1 MENLI
6 ISGSLFYCV
15 GLILDELLYY
25 RKKNFNIN
33 NILFIIVC
41 KKNKKKLL
49 IYVVDI
55 GKFYG

>member
-33 NILFIIVC
+33 KILFIKVC
-41 KKNKKKLL
+41 KKKNEELQ

-55 GKFYG
+55 GKFCG

>member
-1 MENLI
+1 MFVGYMENLI

-41 KKNKKKLL
+41 KKKNEEL
-49 IYVVDI
+49 
-55 GKFYG
+55 